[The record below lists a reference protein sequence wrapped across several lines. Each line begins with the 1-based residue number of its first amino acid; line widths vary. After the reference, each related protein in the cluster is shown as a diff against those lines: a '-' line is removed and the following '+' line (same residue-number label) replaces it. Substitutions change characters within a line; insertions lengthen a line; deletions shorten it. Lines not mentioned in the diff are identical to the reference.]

1 MILSLS
7 VLWVTVLTW
16 FWNFAGKSCVRFL
29 PSWKEVRVMFVR
41 FGVFGNIV
49 LEISWFFWSL
59 GYSLHIVV
67 LISWLC
73 PLYSLC

>member
-1 MILSLS
+1 MFLSLS
-7 VLWVTVLTW
+7 VLWVAVLTW
-16 FWNFAGKSCVRFL
+16 FWNFASKSCVRFL
-29 PSWKEVRVMFVR
+29 SSWKEVQVMFVR

-59 GYSLHIVV
+59 GYPLDIVV

-73 PLYSLC
+73 PFYSLS